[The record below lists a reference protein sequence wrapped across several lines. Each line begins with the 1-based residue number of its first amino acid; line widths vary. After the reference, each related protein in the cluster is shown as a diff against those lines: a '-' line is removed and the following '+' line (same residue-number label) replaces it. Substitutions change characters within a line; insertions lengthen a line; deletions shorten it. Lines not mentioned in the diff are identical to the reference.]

1 MKIFKVPRFFRLFFP
16 NKTWDFSAS
25 EKVIFLTF
33 DDGPDPGITPWLL
46 DFLAI
51 NDIVATFFCVGENV
65 KKFPEIYARILT
77 EGHAVG
83 NHSMRHQK
91 GINVSLEEY
100 VQSVELARQFIDS
113 TLFRPPYGRMTIRQ
127 THALRKKYTI
137 IMWSWLSFDYDPS
150 ISVSKIIAKAKR
162 QIQAGDILVLH
173 DNSKTTDRL
182 KVILPELI
190 EIARAKGFGFSKIQ
204 KDLKVE

>member
-16 NKTWDFSAS
+16 NKTWGFSTS
-25 EKVIFLTF
+25 EKVVYLTF

-46 DFLAI
+46 DFLA
-51 NDIVATFFCVGENV
+51 NKNIVATFFCVGENV
-65 KKFPEIYARILT
+65 KKYPEIYARILA

-83 NHSMRHQK
+83 NHCMRHQK
-91 GINVSLEEY
+91 GTNVTLEEY
-100 VQSVELARQFIDS
+100 VQSVELASQFIDS
-113 TLFRPPYGRMTIRQ
+113 NLFRPPYGRMTIRQ
-127 THALRKKYTI
+127 THALRKKYVI

-150 ISVSKIIAKAKR
+150 ISVSKIIKKAKR

-190 EIARAKGFGFSKIQ
+190 EISRAKGLSFSTIQ
-204 KDLKVE
+204 KDLK

>member
-33 DDGPDPGITPWLL
+33 DDGPDPQITPWLL
-46 DFLAI
+46 DFLA
-51 NDIVATFFCVGENV
+51 NNNIVATFFCVGDNV
-65 KKFPEIYARILT
+65 KKFPEIYARILA

-83 NHSMRHQK
+83 NHSMHHQK
-91 GINVSLEEY
+91 GINVSLKEY
-100 VQSVELARQFIDS
+100 IKSVELASHYIDS
-113 TLFRPPYGRMTIRQ
+113 ILFRPPYGRMSIRQ
-127 THALRKKYTI
+127 TYALRKKYVI
-137 IMWSWLSFDYDPS
+137 IMWSWLSFDYEPS
-150 ISVSKIIAKAKR
+150 ISVRKIIANAKR
-162 QIQAGDILVLH
+162 RIQAGDILVFH

-190 EIARAKGFGFSKIQ
+190 EIVRAKGFGFSKIQ
-204 KDLKVE
+204 KDL

>member
-16 NKTWDFSAS
+16 NKTWDFSTS

-46 DFLAI
+46 DFLA
-51 NDIVATFFCVGENV
+51 NNKIVATFFCVGENV
-65 KKFPEIYARILT
+65 KKYPEIYTRILA

-83 NHSMRHQK
+83 NHSMYHQK
-91 GINVSLEEY
+91 GIRISLKEY
-100 VQSVELARQFIDS
+100 VQSAELASQFIDS
-113 TLFRPPYGRMTIRQ
+113 KLFRPPYGRMTIRQ
-127 THALRKKYTI
+127 TYALRKKYAI

-182 KVILPELI
+182 KVILPEI
-190 EIARAKGFGFSKIQ
+190 VEITRDKGLGFSKIQ
-204 KDLKVE
+204 KIKK